1 MSAAAAGVRLVERR
15 LTAPTAAA
23 GPAAAGGGPRGA
35 VSGEAVGVASAA
47 AAAAASA
54 AVATASADDAASAAD
69 DDAASAADDDAASA
83 ADDDD
88 ADVAASTPATAAA
101 ASALGVREM
110 ATPLMN
116 SVGDRGMP
124 CNAPTHIFLMNNTQ
138 KVTNDNG
145 IRGLQ
150 ESIPSMEESKQSEI
164 RNAVKAST
172 FFRHL
177 NNKTRKK
184 LNPEVE

>member
-35 VSGEAVGVASAA
+35 VSGEAVGVASA

>member
-1 MSAAAAGVRLVERR
+1 
-15 LTAPTAAA
+15 
-23 GPAAAGGGPRGA
+23 
-35 VSGEAVGVASAA
+35 
-47 AAAAASA
+47 
-54 AVATASADDAASAAD
+54 
-69 DDAASAADDDAASA
+69 
-83 ADDDD
+83 
-88 ADVAASTPATAAA
+88 
-101 ASALGVREM
+101 
-110 ATPLMN
+110 
-116 SVGDRGMP
+116 
-124 CNAPTHIFLMNNTQ
+124 MNNTQ